1 MLFTLST
8 TFLPDVR
15 IYAILHYLCHIMQC
29 PSMVPFYI
37 APYQLSRLS
46 YPPLI
51 TSRSVL
57 HCLPHPLPYATFS
70 QLIHTFSHIQPIQ
83 ACRQVLGLPHTVL
96 CPTMISY
103 TMLLYIIISHL
114 SPSCSLSPMLHT
126 YSILP
131 SLPSFVCITTIN
143 HLLPR
148 FLYPSYLPNIFPCP
162 PHFAGSGAS
171 YSGPEW
177 LRLLLTCLA
186 RPQAILYGLQY
197 LPHLPSSPVYTAH
210 NTQAVSTTPS
220 GQAAG
225 TIHGGQHLC
234 CLWPPPHLLGPLGLI
249 SYITCTARPLYS
261 AGLRKLP
268 ILFIPLVLAPPNTDY
283 VAVTCP
289 LHAEMTLLTA
299 SMPPPPH
306 CNLHI
311 FVARILLIVL
321 IVLRYQY
328 IDSAGTIAVCSRPDI
343 GIAANT
349 PSALRPTSLGGPI
362 ICP

>member
-1 MLFTLST
+1 
-8 TFLPDVR
+8 
-15 IYAILHYLCHIMQC
+15 
-29 PSMVPFYI
+29 MVPFYI

-96 CPTMISY
+96 CPTMTSY

-234 CLWPPPHLLGPLGLI
+234 CLWPPPSP
-249 SYITCTARPLYS
+249 ARPVGPHKLYNLYCPPPLFCRPAEVTYFIYS
-261 AGLRKLP
+261 ACSSSPKHRLCGRH
-268 ILFIPLVLAPPNTDY
+268 VPPARRSD
-283 VAVTCP
+283 
-289 LHAEMTLLTA
+289 TA
-299 SMPPPPH
+299 DSAYATPPH

-362 ICP
+362 ICS

>member
-1 MLFTLST
+1 
-8 TFLPDVR
+8 
-15 IYAILHYLCHIMQC
+15 
-29 PSMVPFYI
+29 MVPFYI

-162 PHFAGSGAS
+162 PPFR
-171 YSGPEW
+171 
-177 LRLLLTCLA
+177 RLWCLLQWPRVAQIALNLFSPPPGYLIRVIVSTPPTLFTRLHC
-186 RPQAILYGLQY
+186 PQY
-197 LPHLPSSPVYTAH
+197 LGCQHYSQWPSCRDYSWWPAPLLPMA
-210 NTQAVSTTPS
+210 
-220 GQAAG
+220 
-225 TIHGGQHLC
+225 
-234 CLWPPPHLLGPLGLI
+234 PPPHLLGPLGLI

-289 LHAEMTLLTA
+289 LHAEVTLLTA
-299 SMPPPPH
+299 SMPPPPTVI
-306 CNLHI
+306 CIYLQRV
-311 FVARILLIVL
+311 F
-321 IVLRYQY
+321 YSQCSQY
-328 IDSAGTIAVCSRPDI
+328 
-343 GIAANT
+343 
-349 PSALRPTSLGGPI
+349 
-362 ICP
+362 